1 VPTDEVYIETR
12 KYLNKLTD
20 IEYDKFIKDHIIS
33 PDIVIDH
40 KNIDKN
46 ALIHFGRTTPKDIPH
61 VLLEV
66 VSEGSFESSKP
77 SVIHISEKIWK
88 PIMNNTPF
96 IVAGDTG
103 YLNKLEQRGYK
114 TFKKYL
120 KYPQYNDIADLE
132 SKMNMIVQ
140 NIKYWF
146 DDKTYIKFET
156 EIRNDIQHNFEQYN
170 KDVQKNLDILN
181 NLNNK
186 FGLDNYTPYDLIS
199 YYEEYRK
206 NEWLIFYDSIKDE
219 SWPPCVYEDEFE
231 FLPRNIQNECIE
243 IFGYNP
249 REPISLL

>member
-1 VPTDEVYIETR
+1 
-12 KYLNKLTD
+12 
-20 IEYDKFIKDHIIS
+20 
-33 PDIVIDH
+33 
-40 KNIDKN
+40 
-46 ALIHFGRTTPKDIPH
+46 
-61 VLLEV
+61 
-66 VSEGSFESSKP
+66 
-77 SVIHISEKIWK
+77 
-88 PIMNNTPF
+88 
-96 IVAGDTG
+96 
-103 YLNKLEQRGYK
+103 
-114 TFKKYL
+114 
-120 KYPQYNDIADLE
+120 
-132 SKMNMIVQ
+132 MNMIVQ